1 MEILASDMPNMIKYN
16 RDAIVLHYMVEYDEN
31 GKEINKD
38 RDLAIEIAQSLSN
51 TDEKIEIVGPPFVK
65 LKDIDCTLIKNKF
78 IKQLETMMKKANVS
92 KETTLLDY
100 IVKLTNDFLEKN
112 NVNVEE
118 KNSVLIT
125 KKWLGL
131 NKTHQFTMRAYKNQ
145 DVIDTLT
152 ELDKKK
158 GPDFVQD
165 INNEIKVFI
174 ASICVDILKNMQS
187 CVAKNVDDGAE
198 SIKKILKDAIK
209 ELSDTGELDSSEKLN
224 NALKRINAI
233 GQENLFP
240 SEGILFIY
248 NDKMYKI
255 TGMFADY
262 IALSNIIRNKMKNN
276 EYTR

>member
-1 MEILASDMPNMIKYN
+1 
-16 RDAIVLHYMVEYDEN
+16 
-31 GKEINKD
+31 
-38 RDLAIEIAQSLSN
+38 
-51 TDEKIEIVGPPFVK
+51 
-65 LKDIDCTLIKNKF
+65 
-78 IKQLETMMKKANVS
+78 MMNKANVS

-145 DVIDTLT
+145 DVIDALT

-209 ELSDTGELDSSEKLN
+209 ELNDTGELDSSEKLN